1 MVISVTLQPEIIKM
15 RLHRNLCFAVI
26 DGLTL
31 IFNEGNYADKV
42 IQQLLKRDKRWGSR
56 DRAFVAE
63 TTYDIVRWKRL
74 YAEIA
79 DVKEPFDRE
88 NLWRMFAVWATLK
101 GIKLPDWKYFENTP
115 SRKIKGRFDELSQ
128 IRKYRESIPDWMDEL
143 GSKELGEELWTK
155 EIAALNEQAE
165 VVLRVNTLKTN
176 KKSLQA
182 ELFDLNLET
191 ESIKGYPD
199 ALKLVERAN
208 VFQTEAFKNG
218 LFEVQ
223 DASSQLVAEFLN
235 VEPGMRVVDA
245 CAGAGGKALHL
256 AAKMEN
262 KGQIIALDIYGNK
275 LNELKRRAKRN
286 GAFNIETRAI
296 ETTKVIKK
304 LYDTADRVLIDAPCS
319 GLGVLRRNP
328 DAKWKLGMEFIETIK
343 ETQQNILRQYSR
355 MVKSGGQLV
364 YATCSILPSENKHQV
379 EKFLKSEEGKDF
391 SLVKDKNIYA
401 HKSGFDGFYM
411 ALLSKN

>member
-1 MVISVTLQPEIIKM
+1 M
-15 RLHRNLCFAVI
+15 RLHKNLCFAVI

-42 IQQLLKRDKRWGSR
+42 IQQLLKRDKRWGAR

-79 DVKEPFDRE
+79 EVKEPFDRE
-88 NLWRMFAVWATLK
+88 NLWRMFSVWATLR
-101 GIKLPDWKYFENTP
+101 GIKLPDWKYFEDTP
-115 SRKIKGRFDELSQ
+115 TRKIKGRFDELSK
-128 IRKYRESIPDWMDEL
+128 IRKYKESIPDWLDAL
-143 GSKELGEELWTK
+143 GEKELGNSLWTK

-165 VVLRVNTLKTN
+165 VILRVNTLKTT
-176 KKSLQA
+176 KEKLHA
-182 ELFDLNLET
+182 ELFDLDIET
-191 ESIKGYPD
+191 EFLKDYPN
-199 ALKLVERAN
+199 ALKLKERAN

-223 DASSQLVAEFLN
+223 DASSQLVAEFLD
-235 VEPGMRVVDA
+235 VQPGLRVVDA
-245 CAGAGGKALHL
+245 CAGAGGKTLHIASL
-256 AAKMEN
+256 MEN

-296 ETTKVIKK
+296 ESTKVIKK
-304 LYDTADRVLIDAPCS
+304 LYDKVDRVLIDAPCS

-328 DAKWKLGMEFIETIK
+328 DAKWKLEPEFIENIK
-343 ETQQNILRQYSR
+343 KTQQEILQQYSR
-355 MVKSGGQLV
+355 MVKVGGKLV
-364 YATCSILPSENKHQV
+364 YATCSILPSENQEQV
-379 EKFLKSEEGKDF
+379 DKFLKSDSGKDF
-391 SLVKDKNIYA
+391 TFVSEKKILA
-401 HKSGFDGFYM
+401 HQSGFDGFYM
-411 ALLSKN
+411 ALLEKQS